1 MDKRAAKEK
10 PETSTRV
17 TKRGFTLIE
26 LSVAIVVLALLS
38 AIVAPRLLSV
48 RSGQE
53 ARGVKFAIR
62 ELARE
67 ARLRA
72 VQGGE
77 KGYLPIEGSG
87 ERIELV
93 QGEESVIRSI
103 DVPSAVD
110 FPTLRLGQSESGAS
124 EWELRFYADGRSD
137 GGGLEIEH
145 DGAVDSVLIGTDG
158 TVTLLEGPLPE
169 VVQESWPAGEN
180 EQRL

>member
-1 MDKRAAKEK
+1 M
-10 PETSTRV
+10 
-17 TKRGFTLIE
+17 IE

-38 AIVAPRLLSV
+38 AIVAPRLVAV

-72 VQGGE
+72 LQEGE
-77 KGYLPIEGSG
+77 TVFLRIEGNG
-87 ERIELV
+87 ERVELV
-93 QGEESVIRSI
+93 RSARRNGEGQESVIRSVE
-103 DVPSAVD
+103 VPSSVD
-110 FPTLRLGQSESGAS
+110 FPRLRLGQSESGES
-124 EWELRFYADGRSD
+124 EWEFRFYADGRAD

-145 DGAVDSVLIGTDG
+145 DGAVDSVLIDSDG
-158 TVTLLEGPLPE
+158 TVTLFEGPLPE
-169 VVQESWPAGEN
+169 DVKDSWPAGEN